1 MSAINSLYPFAGGT
15 VRSQSNTRMLISMR
29 YQLQDLQRQLASGQR
44 SETYGGLGDQRVSSL
59 TFRNQTGIADGYTS
73 VIDLTTIRLK
83 VMDQST
89 NELRTLVEKARSVM
103 LNTRGTGGYPEITA
117 SVKQVQAQFE
127 QVISSLN
134 NQHEGLYLYSGRMRD
149 VKPVVD
155 ANTLMLGDGTNAGL
169 RQVVDERRQADFG
182 TGNGRMVTSNVGA
195 LTTLSEDAAGNPFGI
210 KLVAGTAGGGMS
222 NVTVAGPAGAPS
234 AISFNFT
241 GQPLTGER
249 LSFTVR
255 LPDGKTMN
263 LGFAV
268 DTAGTA
274 DDTVFTV
281 GATPAATAANLQ
293 TAIDSRLSSIAQ
305 GELRAASGLV
315 ASREFFSGSNTV
327 QPPRV
332 QPPFATATAYAAPGT
347 RPTVIWYKG
356 DDDTTVAAR
365 DTQKSEVDT
374 GLSISLG
381 ARANEVALRDSL
393 VALGM
398 FLADDYPPGI
408 TSTQD
413 RFDAASARAIQVFNS
428 TGGPNAILEI
438 NGEFGLATSQVTTA
452 KTRHSD
458 RKEFLSGLLS
468 EIESTSREEV
478 AVQLTSLQTQ
488 LEASYQTTARLS
500 QLSLV
505 NYL

>member
-1 MSAINSLYPFAGGT
+1 MTLISNLYPFAGGT
-15 VRSQSNTRMLISMR
+15 VRSQANTRTLISMR

-59 TFRNQTGIADGYTS
+59 TFRNQVGIAEGYNS

-117 SVKQVQAQFE
+117 SVRQVQAQFE

-169 RQVVDERRQADFG
+169 RQVVDERRLADVG
-182 TGNGRMVTSNVGA
+182 TGNGRMVTTNVGA

-222 NVTVAGPAGAPS
+222 NVTVTGPAGAPS

-293 TAIDSRLSSIAQ
+293 TAIDSRLNSIAQ

-315 ASREFFSGSNTV
+315 AAREFFSGSNTV

-332 QPPFATATAYAAPGT
+332 QPPFATSTSYAAPGS
-347 RPTVIWYKG
+347 RPTVIWYRG

-365 DTQKSEVDT
+365 DTQTSEVDT
-374 GLSISLG
+374 GLQISLG

-398 FLADDYPPGI
+398 FLADDYPPGF

-438 NGEFGLATSQVTTA
+438 NGQFGLATAQVATA

-468 EIESTSREEV
+468 EIESTRTEEV